1 MNTVQFYKLGDR
13 SIWFDL
19 SSTGVYS
26 TQATVVVA
34 QSGYLQLPVSD
45 NRPFW
50 LVECESVTINCT
62 SRSCP
67 FWHDVSVTG
76 RLVVFSVLRIRYSEI
91 RNNIDKCRNE
101 STIRVIG
108 TIGTPGMESTFLFKG
123 QILVEQL
130 DNK

>member
-1 MNTVQFYKLGDR
+1 MYEYGLILQLATRFI
-13 SIWFDL
+13 SFDPPKTPL
-19 SSTGVYS
+19 FFI
-26 TQATVVVA
+26 QATVVVA

-50 LVECESVTINCT
+50 LVECESVTISCT
-62 SRSCP
+62 STSCP

-91 RNNIDKCRNE
+91 RNNIDKCGNE

-108 TIGTPGMESTFLFKG
+108 TIGTPRREAMFTFQG
-123 QILVEQL
+123 QILVE
-130 DNK
+130 